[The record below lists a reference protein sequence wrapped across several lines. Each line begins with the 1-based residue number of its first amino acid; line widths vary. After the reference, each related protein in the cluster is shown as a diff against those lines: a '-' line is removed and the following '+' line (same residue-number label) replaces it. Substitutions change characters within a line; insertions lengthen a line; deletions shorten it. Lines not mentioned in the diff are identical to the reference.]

1 MFLGLARNPA
11 DGPDVGLPG
20 PDVGLPGPDV
30 GLLGL
35 HQSPSVGLVLVG
47 VIN

>member
-1 MFLGLARNPA
+1 MFLGLARIPA
-11 DGPDVGLPG
+11 DG

-35 HQSPSVGLVLVG
+35 HQCPPVGLVLVG